1 MRVKVVKEFIDKHNK
16 TLHEKNENLEISK
29 ERYEEINST
38 SFGALV
44 EEIKDGEID
53 DIALKKMNK
62 ESLVKY
68 AKEVKGIKL
77 NMKMSRKE
85 MEELDAQYST
95 ENDLVDSLNN
105 DLDNCLS
112 KD

>member
-16 TLHEKNENLEISK
+16 TLHKKNEKLEISK

-38 SFGALV
+38 SFGVLV

-68 AKEVKGIKL
+68 AKEVKGIEL
-77 NMKMSRKE
+77 NMKMPRKE
-85 MEELDAQYST
+85 MEELLKAGD
-95 ENDLVDSLNN
+95 
-105 DLDNCLS
+105 
-112 KD
+112 